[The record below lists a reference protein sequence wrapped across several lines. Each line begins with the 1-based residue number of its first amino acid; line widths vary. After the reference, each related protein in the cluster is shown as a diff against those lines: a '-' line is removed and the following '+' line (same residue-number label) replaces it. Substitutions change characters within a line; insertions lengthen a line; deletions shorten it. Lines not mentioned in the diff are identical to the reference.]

1 MNIIMRLLGKT
12 KLNSGD
18 EEEGRNRMRGNREE
32 SEDKEDDEDDEE

>member
-1 MNIIMRLLGKT
+1 MRLLGNI

-18 EEEGRNRMRGNREE
+18 EKEGRNRMRGNREE